1 MVLALIAA
9 FLKLLNAIRILSK
22 RKHAAPGSRNEVLY
36 PVLSTFMPFFFF
48 FFFLPSHLLLTSAR
62 RQSVR
67 IQSPIYVILA
77 FLRAWLLPANWS
89 VVYNFEAIS
98 TQRIVGIFQCRLS
111 NYFTSRLIKIG
122 TDSPIGTTGLCP
134 EEQKSGLESS
144 MLSSNGGVALPYGR
158 WKGLRQR
165 GHPGW

>member
-1 MVLALIAA
+1 MPPQVVAM
-9 FLKLLNAIRILSK
+9 KS
-22 RKHAAPGSRNEVLY
+22 
-36 PVLSTFMPFFFF
+36 STQSSLPLCLFFFF
-48 FFFLPSHLLLTSAR
+48 FFFAKPSPANFCKASKR
-62 RQSVR
+62 EKKR